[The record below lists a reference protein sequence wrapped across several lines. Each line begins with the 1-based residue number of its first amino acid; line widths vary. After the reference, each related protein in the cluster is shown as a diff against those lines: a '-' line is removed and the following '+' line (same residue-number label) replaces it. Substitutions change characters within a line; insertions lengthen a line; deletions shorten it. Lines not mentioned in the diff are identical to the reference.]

1 MDRESLGPLVIAAVC
16 VVAVAFAAA
25 TVATPQQTGSGEL
38 NTGENG
44 GDGDGVGD
52 DPEGSGIDIGGDEAE
67 QDGFLEVAE
76 GNPALALGLCVTFLF
91 RPEVILGIVA
101 AFLLFG
107 YLMKRQYD
115 GVAAVGLVATFA
127 LPVFFVYMLMTAC
140 RDDSGQ
146 LGLPES
152 VVGGGSGSDGS
163 VGLGD
168 PGVPVDPTSVP
179 IVVYAA
185 LGLVLVGI
193 LAYAFSSRGRFGG
206 ALEPIWS
213 KFDDDPVQGD
223 PVGGVAATIGNVAG
237 EAADRIEE
245 DTGTSVENEV
255 YRAWREMTRPLD
267 VDRPESSTPAEF
279 ATAAVEGGVSR
290 RDVDEL
296 TELFEEVRYGGYDP
310 DENRERRA
318 VDALRR
324 IEEQYSDEEE
334 RGS

>member
-1 MDRESLGPLVIAAVC
+1 MDRESLGPLILAAVC
-16 VVAVAFAAA
+16 VLAVAFAAA
-25 TVATPQQTGSGEL
+25 TVATPTQTGSGEL
-38 NTGENG
+38 GTGEGG
-44 GDGDGVGD
+44 GDGIGD
-52 DPEGSGIDIGGDEAE
+52 DPGGSGIDVGGDEAE
-67 QDGFLEVAE
+67 QDGFLETAE
-76 GNPALALGLCVTFLF
+76 GEPFIPLGYCLTFLF
-91 RPEVILGIVA
+91 RPEVVLGIVA

-107 YLMKRQYD
+107 YLMKRRYD
-115 GVAAVGLVATFA
+115 NVAAVGMVATFS
-127 LPVFFVYMLMTAC
+127 LPVFLVYILMSAC
-140 RDDSGQ
+140 RESAGP

-152 VVGGGSGSDGS
+152 IVGGGAGNDGS

-179 IVVYAA
+179 LLVYVV
-185 LGLVLVGI
+185 LGLVLVGV

-213 KFDDDPVQGD
+213 KLDDETVEGD
-223 PVGGVAATIGNVAG
+223 PAGGVAATIGELAG
-237 EAADRIEE
+237 EAADRIED

-255 YRAWREMTRPLD
+255 YRAWREMTDSLD

-310 DENRERRA
+310 DEDRERRA

-324 IEEQYSDEEE
+324 IEEQYTDEEE
-334 RGS
+334 RP

>member
-1 MDRESLGPLVIAAVC
+1 MDRESLGPLVLAAVC
-16 VVAVAFAAA
+16 VLAVAFAAA

-38 NTGENG
+38 GTGDDG
-44 GDGDGVGD
+44 GDGVGD
-52 DPEGSGIDIGGDEAE
+52 DPEGGGIDIGGDEAE
-67 QDGFLEVAE
+67 QDGLLEVPE
-76 GNPALALGLCVTFLF
+76 GDPFVPLGFCMTFLF
-91 RPEVILGIVA
+91 RPEVVLGIVA

-107 YLMKRQYD
+107 YLMQRRYD
-115 GVAAVGLVATFA
+115 SVAAVGMVATFS
-127 LPVFFVYMLMTAC
+127 LPVFFVYILMTAC
-140 RDDSGQ
+140 RDEAGP
-146 LGLPES
+146 LGLPEV

-179 IVVYAA
+179 IVVYAV
-185 LGLVLVGI
+185 LGIAVVGI
-193 LAYAFSSRGRFGG
+193 LTYAFSSRGRFGG

-213 KFDDDPVQGD
+213 KFDDETVEGD
-223 PVGGVAATIGNVAG
+223 QAGGVAATIGELAG
-237 EAADRIEE
+237 EAADRIED

-290 RDVDEL
+290 TDVDEL
-296 TELFEEVRYGGYDP
+296 TELFEEVRYGGYAP
-310 DENRERRA
+310 DEDRERRA

-324 IEEQYSDEEE
+324 IEEQYSDDEGE
-334 RGS
+334 RS